1 MIFFQVKGDEKR
13 RAFAVSWYFCCM
25 FLHDRSHQNEQ
36 LDNFHLSGTKL
47 HRTLRELGLINRLF
61 GNVRTVRSAIWREM
75 EKASL
80 EKATI
85 VDLGC
90 GGGDL
95 LAALAKAAAQKGLA
109 LQLIGID
116 GNPASLSYAKERYG
130 KIEALRFQEAD
141 ISRSDFQV
149 PPCDFLISS
158 HFLYHFHDAE
168 LPDFLQKQLKGVRR
182 AAIFSELDRHFI
194 ALQLFKFV
202 SLLLGF
208 SKMTRQDGQTAV
220 RRAFRSGELVAILKK
235 TSFVNYSLA
244 YKWAFRHLLTI
255 YCSHDDL
262 SQ

>member
-1 MIFFQVKGDEKR
+1 
-13 RAFAVSWYFCCM
+13 M
-25 FLHDRSHQNEQ
+25 FLQDRSHQTEQ
-36 LDNFHLSGTKL
+36 LDDFELSGAKL

-61 GNVRTVRSAIWREM
+61 GNVRTVKNAIWREM
-75 EKASL
+75 EKARL
-80 EKATI
+80 DKATI

-95 LAALAKAAAQKGLA
+95 LAALAQSAEKKGYE

-116 GNPASLSYAKERYG
+116 GNPASLSFAEERYAKL
-130 KIEALRFQEAD
+130 KVIHFQQAD
-141 ISRSDFQV
+141 IGQAEFQV

-158 HFLYHFHDAE
+158 HFLYH
-168 LPDFLQKQLKGVRR
+168 LPDQEMPGFLQKQLKQVKY

-220 RRAFRSGELVAILKK
+220 KRAFRKRELAEILQK
-235 TSFVNYSLA
+235 TSFVNYRLA

-255 YCSHDDL
+255 YCTHDDL
-262 SQ
+262 SK